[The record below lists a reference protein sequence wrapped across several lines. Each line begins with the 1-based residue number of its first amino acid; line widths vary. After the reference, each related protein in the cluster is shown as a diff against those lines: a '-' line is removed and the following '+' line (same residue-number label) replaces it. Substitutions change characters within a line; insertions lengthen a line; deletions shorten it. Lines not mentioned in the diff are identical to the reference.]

1 MPDIKPLGVMILREG
16 VRDVSW
22 ACKRRKGVP
31 AQEARGGEKLMVVSK
46 SGGVFVWD
54 KDGWVDDE
62 AGGGE
67 SIDGQAGEAGVVEG
81 VGIPNSK

>member
-1 MPDIKPLGVMILREG
+1 
-16 VRDVSW
+16 
-22 ACKRRKGVP
+22 
-31 AQEARGGEKLMVVSK
+31 MVVSK